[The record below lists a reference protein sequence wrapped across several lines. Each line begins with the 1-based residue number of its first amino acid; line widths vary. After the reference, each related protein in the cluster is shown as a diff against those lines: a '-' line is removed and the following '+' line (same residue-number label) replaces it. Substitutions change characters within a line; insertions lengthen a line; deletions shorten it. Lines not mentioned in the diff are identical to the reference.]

1 MSKILITGGAGF
13 IGSSL
18 ADELVKDPNNEV
30 VLVDNLITG
39 KMSNLPNRLYN
50 NWKFISAD
58 VNNYD
63 EILAVMV
70 STNFDYVFHY
80 AALVGVRRTLDNPTM
95 VLEDIKGLRHIL
107 ELCKNTGVKR
117 VFYASSSEVYGESIS
132 YPQHEVGTPLNS
144 RLPYAV
150 VKNVGE
156 CFCRSYQ
163 QAHDLEYT
171 IFRFFNTYGVKQSS
185 DFVVAKFIRQ
195 ALAGDQLM
203 VNGDGTQ
210 SRTFCYIDDNVEA
223 TIKAM
228 HSLDCV
234 NETINLGNEHEY
246 SMMELA
252 HKIVEITGSKS
263 EIVLGPARDDGE
275 MQRRQPY
282 LAKMKKLLKREP
294 ILLEE
299 GLKKLLVAVN
309 K

>member
-80 AALVGVRRTLDNPTM
+80 AALVGVKRTLDNPTM

-195 ALAGDQLM
+195 ALAGEQLM

-252 HKIVEITGSKS
+252 HKIVEVTGSKS